1 MTQSGISRRMSVL
14 GAAMM
19 AGAAALKGRP
29 VSASAWSDRKQYV
42 DVGDGLRMAYV
53 EMGDPDGDPI
63 VFLHGNPTQSY
74 LWRKVM
80 PHCTP
85 FGRCIAPDLIGMGD
99 SSKLPNSGPGV
110 YTYQTHREYLM
121 KLFDALDLH
130 ENLILVIHDWGSA
143 LGFEKARHHPESIR
157 GIVYMESILR
167 PPSDALPRAEDRG
180 AGGMPGRGGPPS
192 GGGGGR
198 PGGGPPP
205 GAMRV
210 ENTGGG
216 GSMFSMLRSPAG
228 DEAVLQ
234 NNMFVERFFIDGAKY
249 YMTEEDKA
257 EFRRGY
263 EEPGE
268 SRRPTLTWPRELP
281 LGGEPKRNDDIV
293 ADYSR
298 WLLEESQD
306 IPKLFVRAVPGAIF
320 ANPMML
326 NFVRQIP
333 NQTEVEVFGG
343 HFVQEISGDA
353 IGRAIAEWIPTLPD
367 KT

>member
-1 MTQSGISRRMSVL
+1 MVAGMAGSAVL
-14 GAAMM
+14 G
-19 AGAAALKGRP
+19 GRP
-29 VSASAWSDRKQYV
+29 AAASAWSDRKKYV

-53 EMGDPDGDPI
+53 EMGDPQGDPI

-80 PHCTP
+80 PHCVP

-99 SSKLPNSGPGV
+99 SSKLPNSGPEV

-130 ENLILVIHDWGSA
+130 QNLILVIHDWGSA

-157 GIVYMESILR
+157 GIVYMESILS
-167 PPSDALPRAEDRG
+167 PPMEAMARG
-180 AGGMPGRGGPPS
+180 
-192 GGGGGR
+192 
-198 PGGGPPP
+198 GGGPPGGASGGP
-205 GAMRV
+205 PGGRPREEGSPARGAMQV

-228 DEAVLQ
+228 DEAVLE
-234 NNMFVERFFIDGAKY
+234 NNMFVERFFIDGVKH
-249 YMTEEDKA
+249 YMSEEDKA

-281 LGGEPKRNDDIV
+281 LGGEPKRNADIV
-293 ADYSR
+293 EDYSR
-298 WLLEESQD
+298 WLLNDSQA

-333 NQTEVEVFGG
+333 NQTEFEVFGG
-343 HFVQEISGDA
+343 HFVQEVSGDA
-353 IGRAIAEWIPTLPD
+353 IGRAIAEWLAQLD
-367 KT
+367 

>member
-1 MTQSGISRRMSVL
+1 MRNSRLSRRTL
-14 GAAMM
+14 LAGAGLTAAAAM
-19 AGAAALKGRP
+19 AGVPAGG
-29 VSASAWSDRKQYV
+29 VSASAWSDRKKYV

-80 PHCTP
+80 PHCAP

-110 YTYQTHREYLM
+110 YTYQTHRTYLM
-121 KLFDALDLH
+121 KLFEALDIH

-143 LGFEKARHHPESIR
+143 LGFEKARHHPDSIK
-157 GIVYMESILR
+157 GIVYMEAILR
-167 PPSDALPRAEDRG
+167 PPTAALPRAEDRG
-180 AGGMPGRGGPPS
+180 AGGGTP
-192 GGGGGR
+192 GR
-198 PGGGPPP
+198 PGGPPGGPNR

-228 DEAVLQ
+228 DDAVLQ
-234 NNMFVERFFIDGAKY
+234 NNMFVERFFIEGVKH
-249 YMTEEDKA
+249 YMTDEDKA

-263 EEPGE
+263 ENPGE

-281 LGGEPKRNDDIV
+281 LGGEPRRNDEIV
-293 ADYSR
+293 GDYSS
-298 WLLEESQD
+298 WLLNESHD
-306 IPKLFVRAVPGAIF
+306 IPKLFVRAIPGAIF

-326 NFVRQIP
+326 NFVLQIP
-333 NQTEVEVFGG
+333 NQTEVEVYGG
-343 HFVQEISGDA
+343 HFVQEVSGDA
-353 IGRAIAEWIPTLPD
+353 IGRAIAEWTPTI
-367 KT
+367 